1 MAGKPG
7 LTFSMIDNGVGTGE
21 FPRHVAIIMDG
32 NGRWAED
39 RGLPRIEGHRAGVQK
54 IRSVLDILARYGV
67 KFVTLYAFSTENW
80 SRPDDEVSG
89 IMAILRQV
97 IQDEIPGLHEQGVR
111 LVHLGR
117 SDRLLPDLQEAVS
130 HVQELT
136 QDNGGVTLSVAFD
149 YGGRSEIVEA
159 VREIIRSG
167 VQAEDVDEEML
178 SRYLYTRGIPDPDL
192 IIRTGG
198 EYRMSNFLLWQ
209 SAYSEFYTT
218 PVPWPELGP
227 EQVEEAIRAYGR
239 RKRKFGALNPD
250 A

>member
-1 MAGKPG
+1 
-7 LTFSMIDNGVGTGE
+7 MIDNGVGTGE

-39 RGLPRIEGHRAGVQK
+39 RGLPRIEGHRAGVEK

-80 SRPDDEVSG
+80 SRPYDEVAG

-97 IQDEIPGLHEQGVR
+97 IQDETPGLHEQGVR

-117 SDRLLPDLQEAVS
+117 RDRLHPDLQEAVS

-136 QDNGGVTLSVAFD
+136 RHNIGVTLSVAFD
-149 YGGRSEIVEA
+149 YGGRSEIVQA
-159 VREIIRSG
+159 VREIIRRG
-167 VQAEDVDEEML
+167 VKAEEVDEEML
-178 SRYLYTRGIPDPDL
+178 SRYLYTRDIPDPDL

-198 EYRMSNFLLWQ
+198 EYRLSNFLLWQ

-227 EQVEEAIRAYGR
+227 EHVEEAIQAYSR
-239 RKRKFGALNPD
+239 RKRKFGALKSD
-250 A
+250 G

>member
-7 LTFSMIDNGVGTGE
+7 LTFSMIDSGVGTGE

-39 RGLPRIEGHRAGVQK
+39 RGLPRIAGHRAGVEK

-80 SRPDDEVSG
+80 SRPDDEVAG

-97 IQDEIPGLHEQGVR
+97 IQEETPGLHEQGVR

-117 SDRLLPDLQEAVS
+117 RDRLLPDLQEAVS
-130 HVQELT
+130 HVQKMT
-136 QDNGGVTLSVAFD
+136 QHNGGVTLSVAFD

-159 VREIIRSG
+159 VREIIRKG
-167 VQAEDVDEEML
+167 VKAEEVDEEML
-178 SRYLYTRGIPDPDL
+178 SRYLYTRDIPDPDL

-198 EYRMSNFLLWQ
+198 EYRLSNFLLWQ

-227 EQVEEAIRAYGR
+227 EHVEEAIQAYSR
-239 RKRKFGALNPD
+239 RKRKFGALNPE